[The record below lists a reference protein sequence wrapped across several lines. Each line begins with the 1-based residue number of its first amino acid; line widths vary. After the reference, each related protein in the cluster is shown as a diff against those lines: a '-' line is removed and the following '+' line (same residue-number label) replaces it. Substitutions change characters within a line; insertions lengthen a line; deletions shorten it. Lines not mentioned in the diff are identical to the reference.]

1 LAPIAGPRNGPQPSA
16 SEQIRSTL
24 TDLGVRLDL
33 HLPRAED
40 VLAFIE
46 RLRAYAANEDAG
58 FHRWLESSGVG
69 TAERLPP
76 AW

>member
-1 LAPIAGPRNGPQPSA
+1 L
-16 SEQIRSTL
+16 L
-24 TDLGVRLDL
+24 
-33 HLPRAED
+33 RAED